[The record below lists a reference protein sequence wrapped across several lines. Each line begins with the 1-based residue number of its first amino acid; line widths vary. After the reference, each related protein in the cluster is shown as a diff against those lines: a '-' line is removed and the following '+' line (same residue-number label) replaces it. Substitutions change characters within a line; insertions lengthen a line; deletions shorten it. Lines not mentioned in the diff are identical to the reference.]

1 MLLFRLKQEINPMLF
16 GHSFKIIH
24 HLAHE
29 RNDVYTL
36 YLHLHLLVLNL
47 TEVQYLIDKT
57 KHTAGVPFHHHQ
69 LFTGISRQFIILQ
82 DLLYRTCYQRKRST
96 QLMGYIRK
104 EAQFYIRNL
113 LFDRHFMLQPV
124 NGEQDINGH
133 KNNNQNEKYIKHVCY
148 RRFPE
153 RRQNDNIQDT
163 FVIHPH
169 TIAISRT
176 DAKHILSFRK
186 IRISHATLFIG
197 KGPLFFKSIENISI
211 LYILRISIIE
221 CREMNGENIL
231 LMRKNQFISVV
242 NIHFQQ

>member
-1 MLLFRLKQEINPMLF
+1 MLF
-16 GHSFKIIH
+16 GHSLKIIH

-29 RNDVYTL
+29 RNDVHTL

-57 KHTAGVPFHHHQ
+57 KHTAGVPFNHHQ
-69 LFTGISRQFIILQ
+69 LFAGISRQFIILQ

-133 KNNNQNEKYIKHVCY
+133 KNNNQNKKYIKHVCY

-163 FVIHPH
+163 FVIHPY
-169 TIAISRT
+169 TIAIGRT
-176 DAKHILSFRK
+176 DAEHILSFRK
-186 IRISHATLFIG
+186 IRISHATLFVG
-197 KGPLFFKSIENISI
+197 KGPLFFKSVENISI
-211 LYILRISIIE
+211 LYILRIGIIE

-231 LMRKNQFISVV
+231 FMRKYQFISVV